1 MIIDYICKKDNIGAN
16 MSIMLGN
23 KESDMTA
30 GRSARVKQLLFV
42 NNGERIAKR
51 VYREV
56 EG

>member
-1 MIIDYICKKDNIGAN
+1 MIDYICKKDNIGAN